1 MTASRRVVVGAALAI
16 SPLLVTTVPAAAAP
30 TASAPTVVA
39 SPTASSSHRQ
49 MVHRLRKQVV
59 SVAKSKI
66 NARYVWGGAGPDA
79 FDCSGLVMWVY
90 QTVTGTQLPH
100 YSGGQMDVTRPVKG
114 RLRKG
119 DLLFYGPDGSQHV
132 ALYIGKGMQIGAN
145 NPRSGIVVD
154 AVAGSYWAQRYAG
167 AGRVIR

>member
-1 MTASRRVVVGAALAI
+1 MTSSRRLVAGAVLAL
-16 SPLLVTTVPAAAAP
+16 SPLLVVAPVVPAAAAP
-30 TASAPTVVA
+30 TPS
-39 SPTASSSHRQ
+39 TAVSSSSATHRQ
-49 MVHRLRKQVV
+49 IVHQLRKQVV
-59 SVAKSKI
+59 NVAKSKI
-66 NARYVWGGAGPDA
+66 NAKYVWGGSGPDS

-90 QTVTGTQLPH
+90 ATVTGTQLPH

-132 ALYIGKGMQIGAN
+132 ALYIGRGMQIGAN

-154 AVAGSYWAQRYAG
+154 SIEGSYWAQRYVG

>member
-1 MTASRRVVVGAALAI
+1 MTSSRRLVAAAVLTL
-16 SPLLVTTVPAAAAP
+16 SPLLAAVPLAPAAAAP
-30 TASAPTVVA
+30 TPTTAASI
-39 SPTASSSHRQ
+39 SSASHRQ
-49 MVHRLRKQVV
+49 IVHQLRKQVV
-59 SVAKSKI
+59 NVAKSKI
-66 NARYVWGGAGPDA
+66 NARYVWGGSGPDS

-90 QTVTGTQLPH
+90 SQVTGTQLPH
-100 YSGGQMDVTRPVKG
+100 YSGGQMDVTRPVTG

-132 ALYIGKGMQIGAN
+132 ALYIGRGMQIGAN

-154 AVAGSYWAQRYAG
+154 SIEGSYWAQRYVG